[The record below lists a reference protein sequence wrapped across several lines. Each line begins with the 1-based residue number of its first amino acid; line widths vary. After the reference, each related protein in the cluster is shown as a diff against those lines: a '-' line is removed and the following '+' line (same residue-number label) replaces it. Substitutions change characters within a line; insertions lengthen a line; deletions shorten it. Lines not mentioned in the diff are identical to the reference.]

1 MVKKFYDPQKVSL
14 PRFWSLYSW
23 HIFLVIFMTRTELSI
38 ACKKKALILF
48 VLRVLS
54 MHTMWTRIL
63 YNFFGVNRGLPRKST
78 IHENPKFNDKRVY
91 KYMLLCNLNKDLWT
105 LTRMNISCYII
116 ILSEINEGTKRIF
129 AWIVCLCVT
138 WHVLFFHVP
147 TLTIAIIRRIKNRHA
162 HKWRLL

>member
-38 ACKKKALILF
+38 ACKKKGFNTICSSCVVNA
-48 VLRVLS
+48 
-54 MHTMWTRIL
+54 H
-63 YNFFGVNRGLPRKST
+63 NVNRGLPRKST

-116 ILSEINEGTKRIF
+116 ILSEINEGTKWIF

-147 TLTIAIIRRIKNRHA
+147 TLTIAIIRRIKIRHA